1 MDESVLVVMGVLFS
15 KRLVGERL
23 AMWAM
28 DPNLTFLGD
37 MALLLNILFW
47 VYSFEESMVIC

>member
-1 MDESVLVVMGVLFS
+1 MDERVLVVMGVLFS

-23 AMWAM
+23 AIWAM
-28 DPNLTFLGD
+28 DPNLTFLGE
-37 MALLLNILFW
+37 MALLLSILFW